1 MKGSKLVFDYVQLFY
16 DKSHKKSNGDG
27 SYIDSLDW
35 IKNKKVTITPTN
47 KKDDKCFKYS
57 ATAASNHE
65 EIGKNHER
73 ITKIKHFMDKYKW
86 KGINFP
92 SKNLI
97 GKNFRKIIRQLLLM
111 FCMPE
116 KNILL
121 MFQNL
126 TQIVKP
132 KYSYNDSKRK
142 GVKN

>member
-1 MKGSKLVFDYVQLFY
+1 
-16 DKSHKKSNGDG
+16 
-27 SYIDSLDW
+27 
-35 IKNKKVTITPTN
+35 
-47 KKDDKCFKYS
+47 
-57 ATAASNHE
+57 
-65 EIGKNHER
+65 
-73 ITKIKHFMDKYKW
+73 MDKYKW
-86 KGINFP
+86 KGIKFP